1 MQHDH
6 FVQHKLK
13 TICYERPQRP
23 SPQLIKYQ
31 LHRSRSFNHI
41 HHFFFLH
48 FFLFSIT
55 DARLF
60 TWHKHYQHLI
70 FSLIKLLYNA
80 YYMVLFIFL
89 QRFTQFIKKTNS
101 ICYKLSY
108 VLEVWSQKMK
118 VSFKDLIYLLKSSFF
133 YYF

>member
-1 MQHDH
+1 
-6 FVQHKLK
+6 
-13 TICYERPQRP
+13 
-23 SPQLIKYQ
+23 
-31 LHRSRSFNHI
+31 
-41 HHFFFLH
+41 
-48 FFLFSIT
+48 
-55 DARLF
+55 
-60 TWHKHYQHLI
+60 
-70 FSLIKLLYNA
+70 
-80 YYMVLFIFL
+80 MVLFIFL